1 MNPAGAIG
9 KLGFRRWFER
19 ELMLAHGWLVASLL
33 SAFAAFA
40 LLEDL
45 SLLPPRLEPLPTLVG
60 AFVAGAVA
68 WYALARYLRMLVLAL
83 HLAERSTCERCGTY
97 GRYRLVGATPGSM
110 TVSCRKCDAEWT
122 IP

>member
-1 MNPAGAIG
+1 MTPAGAIG
-9 KLGFRRWFER
+9 RLGFRRWYER
-19 ELMLAHGWLVASLL
+19 ELMLAHGWLVTSLL

-45 SLLPPRLEPLPTLVG
+45 SFLALRLESLPTLVT
-60 AFVAGAVA
+60 AFVAGAIA
-68 WYALARYLRMLVLAL
+68 WSALARYLRMLVLAL

-110 TVSCRKCDAEWT
+110 TVSCRKCTAEWT
-122 IP
+122 IR

>member
-9 KLGFRRWFER
+9 KLGFRRWYER
-19 ELMLAHGWLVASLL
+19 ELMLAHGWLVAALL

-45 SLLPPRLEPLPTLVG
+45 SILAPRLESLPALVA
-60 AFVAGAVA
+60 AFVAGAIA
-68 WYALARYLRMLVLAL
+68 WYALARYLRMLRLAL
-83 HLAERSTCERCGTY
+83 HLAERSTCARCGTY
-97 GRYRLVGATPGSM
+97 GRYRLVGASSGSM

-122 IP
+122 IR